1 VFQNYLAGQLDVF
14 LPTTICF
21 APFVNSYK
29 RYQSDSFAG
38 STRAWGIDNRTVGL
52 RVINSSAKSC
62 RVENCLGGADLNPHV
77 AFASCIGSGLRG
89 MRKEL
94 TLPSA
99 VEGNGY

>member
-38 STRAWGIDNRTVGL
+38 STRAWGIDNRTVG
-52 RVINSSAKSC
+52 C
-62 RVENCLGGADLNPHV
+62 G
-77 AFASCIGSGLRG
+77 
-89 MRKEL
+89 
-94 TLPSA
+94 
-99 VEGNGY
+99 